1 MLHHGPP
8 PLLENADLPHYSFKG
23 YIIFH
28 SIIRQQFP
36 PIGEC
41 LDCQS
46 YRQCHKEHA
55 LNSIQFMLVSVPLLA
70 QLGCMLGEEDEPW
83 RWRQTCPE

>member
-1 MLHHGPP
+1 MLYHGLP
-8 PLLENADLPHYSFKG
+8 PLSEHADLPHSSFKG
-23 YIIFH
+23 YFIFH
-28 SIIRQQFP
+28 SIIRQQFL

-46 YRQCHKEHA
+46 YRQCHNEHA
-55 LNSIQFMLVSVPLLA
+55 SNLKQFMLVSVPLLA
-70 QLGCMLGEEDEPW
+70 QLGCVPEDEPW